1 MANGGSSLDP
11 QQDYDLIGAHENET
25 HTVMRF
31 RRKLVTCDD
40 KDLNIT
46 VIIKSLFLEKKEN
59 EKRKKK
65 KIWFLLFP
73 LDLM

>member
-1 MANGGSSLDP
+1 LANGGSSLDP

-46 VIIKSLFLEKKEN
+46 VIIKSLFLEKKNTN
-59 EKRKKK
+59 EKTKKQ

-73 LDLM
+73 T

>member
-1 MANGGSSLDP
+1 LANGGSSLDP

-46 VIIKSLFLEKKEN
+46 VIIKEFLFLFYFFIFLEEEEDN
-59 EKRKKK
+59 
-65 KIWFLLFP
+65 KI
-73 LDLM
+73 

>member
-1 MANGGSSLDP
+1 LANGGSSLDP

-46 VIIKSLFLEKKEN
+46 VIIKEFLFSFYFIFLEEEEDN
-59 EKRKKK
+59 
-65 KIWFLLFP
+65 KI
-73 LDLM
+73 